1 MQLSRSRS
9 ALSWRDGRRPERS
22 TRLVTR
28 LIEEAES
35 RPGELDYVIAECV
48 HLLMARSYS
57 PAACCGSE
65 IRSLILRA
73 LDLAVPARDRVLL
86 GVVLGQLTDPRIED
100 THSIQAYVEVPHGDY
115 LIGEERRLFHL
126 AHGILMSRFPVT
138 NSQFGAF
145 IADGGYGNDVWW
157 SDEGRV
163 WRDRAGVSEP
173 LFNRDSKWNGP
184 TFPVVGV
191 TFWEAQAF
199 AHWSHGRL
207 PTVWER
213 EAAALGPKGAPFP
226 GVRTGST
233 ARATAARRPLGALL
247 LSASFLNRG
256 LSLSALTIWP
266 GMYGNGVT
274 ALARR
279 ASSSASFAGAHGM
292 ITRGSRVPRIASPN
306 QLTTGSPTWAFASF
320 VMCEPAQCPRGD

>member
-1 MQLSRSRS
+1 
-9 ALSWRDGRRPERS
+9 
-22 TRLVTR
+22 
-28 LIEEAES
+28 
-35 RPGELDYVIAECV
+35 
-48 HLLMARSYS
+48 
-57 PAACCGSE
+57 
-65 IRSLILRA
+65 
-73 LDLAVPARDRVLL
+73 
-86 GVVLGQLTDPRIED
+86 
-100 THSIQAYVEVPHGDY
+100 
-115 LIGEERRLFHL
+115 
-126 AHGILMSRFPVT
+126 MSRFPVT

-207 PTVWER
+207 PTEWEW
-213 EAAALGPKGAPFP
+213 EAAARGPQGHAFPWGEDWFNGACNSGETALGGTTPVGIFP
-226 GVRTGST
+226 QSRSV
-233 ARATAARRPLGALL
+233 P
-247 LSASFLNRG
+247 
-256 LSLSALTIWP
+256 SALTIWP

-279 ASSSASFAGAHGM
+279 ASSSASFAGAHGPV
-292 ITRGSRVPRIASPN
+292 TRGSRVPRIASPN

-320 VMCEPAQCPRGD
+320 VMCEPAQRPRGD